1 MHGFLL
7 YRLKAYVLQI
17 LQYILTFIAFY
28 EIIHLKIFLKYMVMI
43 SVTQGL
49 HCDCACLMF

>member
-7 YRLKAYVLQI
+7 YRVKAYVLQI
-17 LQYILTFIAFY
+17 LQYILTFIAFC
-28 EIIHLKIFLKYMVMI
+28 EIIHLKICLKYMVMI